1 MNDLSMK
8 FNACNCP
15 VLVKDVSWTHVIIL
29 LFLQIVVCFALN
41 LCCAESESGNKY
53 SLNPFS

>member
-1 MNDLSMK
+1 MK
-8 FNACNCP
+8 FNAWNCP